1 MTVKK
6 NDKSVNLG
14 NEKLWM
20 VPSRMISCQLHQEP
34 VTFTVIFRYL
44 GKAHKSIS
52 SRETSFGRLGEG
64 VLPCDVSLTPKKYRF
79 FTVDNVL
86 LARA

>member
-1 MTVKK
+1 M
-6 NDKSVNLG
+6 G

-52 SRETSFGRLGEG
+52 SRETSFGSLGG
-64 VLPCDVSLTPKKYRF
+64 GGFAL
-79 FTVDNVL
+79 
-86 LARA
+86 